1 MTIISISKP
10 SPSFLFYGKFNSLSF
25 FVRERGGGGGGG
37 GVEGGGG
44 FLPHDVGTLYTTAIV
59 LLFFLFVCLFVF
71 FFNSPH
77 QLYQLR
83 DQSLARMCSLVVTSS
98 SKNFL

>member
-10 SPSFLFYGKFNSLSF
+10 IPSFVLYGKFNSLIFLSGSAEG
-25 FVRERGGGGGGG
+25 R

-44 FLPHDVGTLYTTAIV
+44 FLPHDVGTLYTTATL
-59 LLFFLFVCLFVF
+59 LLFCLFVCFCL
-71 FFNSPH
+71 FNSPH

-83 DQSLARMCSLVVTSS
+83 DQSLVRMRSLVVTLSG
-98 SKNFL
+98 KNVPWEPL